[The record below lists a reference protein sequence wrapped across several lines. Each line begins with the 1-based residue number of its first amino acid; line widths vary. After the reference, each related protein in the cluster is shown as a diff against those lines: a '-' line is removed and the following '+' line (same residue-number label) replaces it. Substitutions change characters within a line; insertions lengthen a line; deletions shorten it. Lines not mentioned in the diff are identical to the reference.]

1 MKNKITKEEYYSQNE
16 ETINQLL
23 DIFELE
29 NLTFD
34 EKIAL
39 LLPLIDSTIDKFF
52 TPPLLKMPNEI
63 SSRVE
68 LHYHSRILLVL
79 LKYILE
85 SNSKLDYLKNID
97 KQNKELISQNEQ
109 IIEQNNKTVEQN
121 QQIID
126 LLKEIKDK

>member
-1 MKNKITKEEYYSQNE
+1 
-16 ETINQLL
+16 
-23 DIFELE
+23 
-29 NLTFD
+29 
-34 EKIAL
+34 
-39 LLPLIDSTIDKFF
+39 
-52 TPPLLKMPNEI
+52 MPNEI

-109 IIEQNNKTVEQN
+109 IIEQNNKTVEQH

>member
-1 MKNKITKEEYYSQNE
+1 MKKKITKEEYYLQNE
-16 ETINQLL
+16 EKVNQLL

-39 LLPLIDSTIDKFF
+39 LLPLIDSTIDNFF

-97 KQNKELISQNEQ
+97 KQNKELISHPETRRGQRQ
-109 IIEQNNKTVEQN
+109 GHSV
-121 QQIID
+121 
-126 LLKEIKDK
+126 

>member
-1 MKNKITKEEYYSQNE
+1 MKKKITKEEYYLQNE
-16 ETINQLL
+16 EKVNQLL
-23 DIFELE
+23 DIFELA

-39 LLPLIDSTIDKFF
+39 LLPLIDSK
-52 TPPLLKMPNEI
+52 
-63 SSRVE
+63 
-68 LHYHSRILLVL
+68 
-79 LKYILE
+79 
-85 SNSKLDYLKNID
+85 SKLDYLKNID